1 MSTNPMTPLSPLL
14 PPLPPPPE
22 YNPQN
27 LPSGACKCMDLGWS
41 TGTQKTYQGSHVQ
54 GNNSPAAAFID
65 SSAVRGGASSAPP
78 SGLECCLPWT
88 CTGLGQVM
96 TEATVSPCMPRV
108 YYVQETQLH
117 GNPPWPLA
125 LTDFL
130 LFFLLHCSEEL
141 AGRECGIAVALG
153 LRWAI
158 YVFATWAFV
167 SLCINCS
174 PLQTEASQLRAALIC
189 GYEDRGCLI
198 ICPFSEVIEIGSSLG
213 PVASITLVLG
223 QVCST
228 RYGFPSMEQAL
239 NPIKSG
245 WLSPL
250 AFCYFSTGHRLLP
263 GLLLL

>member
-1 MSTNPMTPLSPLL
+1 M
-14 PPLPPPPE
+14 
-22 YNPQN
+22 
-27 LPSGACKCMDLGWS
+27 
-41 TGTQKTYQGSHVQ
+41 
-54 GNNSPAAAFID
+54 
-65 SSAVRGGASSAPP
+65 
-78 SGLECCLPWT
+78 
-88 CTGLGQVM
+88 
-96 TEATVSPCMPRV
+96 
-108 YYVQETQLH
+108 
-117 GNPPWPLA
+117 
-125 LTDFL
+125 
-130 LFFLLHCSEEL
+130 
-141 AGRECGIAVALG
+141 
-153 LRWAI
+153 
-158 YVFATWAFV
+158 

-250 AFCYFSTGHRLLP
+250 AFCYCSTGHRLLP